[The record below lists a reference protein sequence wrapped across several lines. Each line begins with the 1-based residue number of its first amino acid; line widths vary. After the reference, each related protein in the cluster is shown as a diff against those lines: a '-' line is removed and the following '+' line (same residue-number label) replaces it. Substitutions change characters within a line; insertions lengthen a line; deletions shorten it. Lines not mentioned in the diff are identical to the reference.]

1 MSDEHVGSGA
11 FVAGIVLWFVLACAL
26 GASGRLSAITPPW
39 PQAMI
44 GAITLAIVLTGAL
57 HPGLRAWLAHV
68 NLRGFVA
75 FHVTRFIGI
84 AFLVLSA
91 RGELSRAWAIPAGW
105 GDIVVA
111 LGALL
116 IALIMR
122 DPQARPG
129 LLGLWNVVGF
139 ADIVLV
145 VVTAARTINTRPSAR
160 SASSSCG
167 RSEPS
172 PPRGGLQRDAKTG
185 GKRFCVW
192 PLANLVSAGAAEH
205 RGPACVQRAGR
216 LAPRPSLQNTSK

>member
-1 MSDEHVGSGA
+1 MSDEHLGSGA

-39 PQAMI
+39 PQVMI

-122 DPQARPG
+122 DPQARPA
-129 LLGLWNVVGF
+129 LLGFWNVLGF

-145 VVTAARTINTRPSAR
+145 VVTAARTGLGDPSRMAPLFRFPMSLVPTFIVPFVIASHLLVFWRLGRGASPHAR
-160 SASSSCG
+160 
-167 RSEPS
+167 
-172 PPRGGLQRDAKTG
+172 
-185 GKRFCVW
+185 
-192 PLANLVSAGAAEH
+192 
-205 RGPACVQRAGR
+205 
-216 LAPRPSLQNTSK
+216 

>member
-26 GASGRLSAITPPW
+26 GASGRLSAITAPW

-145 VVTAARTINTRPSAR
+145 VVTAARTGLGDPASMAPLFRFPMSLVPTFIVPFVIASHLLVFWRLGRGASRPAR
-160 SASSSCG
+160 
-167 RSEPS
+167 
-172 PPRGGLQRDAKTG
+172 
-185 GKRFCVW
+185 
-192 PLANLVSAGAAEH
+192 
-205 RGPACVQRAGR
+205 
-216 LAPRPSLQNTSK
+216 